1 MVDELLP
8 WLQNGKRK
16 RDLTAGTLSG
26 TNPQCEHANAT
37 RVLLEIRSFSL
48 HVHVRVC
55 VHVLVIFWVVS
66 EEVNSRRGMILT
78 EKDFRFDA
86 EQAKR
91 EIGLSFFIDMKLV
104 LSYLTQA
111 MLFQN
116 KSVLKHSTLTKKDL
130 LP

>member
-1 MVDELLP
+1 MDELLP

-16 RDLTAGTLSG
+16 RDLAAGTLSG

-55 VHVLVIFWVVS
+55 VHVLVVFWAVS
-66 EEVNSRRGMILT
+66 EKVNSRRGIILT
-78 EKDFRFDA
+78 ENDFRFDA

-91 EIGLSFFIDMKLV
+91 EIGLSFFIDMKLASFI
-104 LSYLTQA
+104 LDKPCFSR
-111 MLFQN
+111 
-116 KSVLKHSTLTKKDL
+116 TKAS
-130 LP
+130 